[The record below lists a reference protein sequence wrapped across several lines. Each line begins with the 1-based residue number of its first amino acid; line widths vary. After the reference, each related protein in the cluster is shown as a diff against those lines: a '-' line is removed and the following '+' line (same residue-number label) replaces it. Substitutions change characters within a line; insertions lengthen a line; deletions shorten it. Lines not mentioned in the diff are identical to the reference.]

1 MDYSLVL
8 FKAHATAEVA
18 VAGLPDT
25 GACGFA
31 WVVIPGT
38 DPLARYCR
46 AKTKGGSTSRIYG
59 SKGTTKGWQ
68 FWKPGG
74 FDGQAV
80 DAHEAGAAA
89 FRDVLASY
97 GISATLGS
105 RLD

>member
-1 MDYSLVL
+1 MDFSLVL

-25 GACGFA
+25 GACGFPR
-31 WVVIPGT
+31 VVIPGT
-38 DPLARYCR
+38 DPR
-46 AKTKGGSTSRIYG
+46 ALLPREDQGRQHQPRHRDQGHHQGVDVLKLR
-59 SKGTTKGWQ
+59 
-68 FWKPGG
+68 G

-80 DAHEAGAAA
+80 DVHEAGVVA

-97 GISATLGS
+97 GISATPGS